1 MENLIKVL
9 LISGIMSGS
18 FITQAM
24 EDFQPG
30 YLRNAIAHYQEF
42 ADMSGLSLPD
52 FLDQQIR
59 ILEQNSYSDEW
70 EIENLKSIKISY
82 LQTHKKTLAELRD
95 DEVKTRHLL
104 EGFDDFSQGG
114 FVDTNEE
121 ASLRLA
127 RQLEA
132 LDMQDGT
139 STGNDYLLAI
149 QLQET
154 ESKFGTYNI
163 PFLKQ
168 QMSNPDKEIYQTIAT
183 ASKGIKNDSDVHTM
197 TATFARPYFNETKKL
212 EQTYLG
218 IVQQHKSLTLENITE
233 VIQGVAQ
240 RNQAISALMPPINE
254 ALALIRGYWN
264 TPIDGE
270 TGLDIREVMSNC
282 FILART
288 YGDAALENL
297 CIILADNKQTGGGCH
312 PGVTG
317 RFAHSY
323 FIEVS
328 AALAQAQ

>member
-1 MENLIKVL
+1 M
-9 LISGIMSGS
+9 
-18 FITQAM
+18 
-24 EDFQPG
+24 
-30 YLRNAIAHYQEF
+30 R
-42 ADMSGLSLPD
+42 
-52 FLDQQIR
+52 
-59 ILEQNSYSDEW
+59 
-70 EIENLKSIKISY
+70 
-82 LQTHKKTLAELRD
+82 
-95 DEVKTRHLL
+95 TRHLL
-104 EGFDDFSQGG
+104 EGFGG
-114 FVDTNEE
+114 FPQGDFVEDHEE

-132 LDMQDGT
+132 LDIQEGT
-139 STGNDYLLAI
+139 FTGNDYLLAL

-154 ESKFGTYNI
+154 GSKFGAYNI

-168 QMSNPDKEIYQTIAT
+168 QMGNSDKEIYQKIAM
-183 ASKGIKNDSDVHTM
+183 ASQNIKHDSDVHTM

-218 IVQQHKSLTLENITE
+218 IVQQHTPLTLEDITQ
-233 VIQGVAQ
+233 VIQGVSQ
-240 RNQAISALMPPINE
+240 RNQAIADLMPPINE
-254 ALALIRGYWN
+254 TLALIRGYWN
-264 TPIDGE
+264 TPVDGE